1 MENQNFEEAGT
12 YEKITCLRSL
22 QGNLDTMD
30 QFHDAA
36 TKTLVHLKFNRDPVY
51 EQTFREILTEQ
62 CRFLHREGIQAYKEE
77 YGDCQG
83 VN

>member
-1 MENQNFEEAGT
+1 MESAGT
-12 YEKITCLRSL
+12 YEKIVCLRGL

-51 EQTFREILTEQ
+51 EKTFKEILTEQ
-62 CRFLHREGIQAYKEE
+62 CRFLHREGVEAYREE
-77 YGDCQG
+77 YGDGQG
-83 VN
+83 MVN